1 MTLVLACAGQK
12 GGGGKSL
19 IARAI
24 ATELGAKK
32 RSAVLVDL
40 DVGQHTAAD
49 WNAAREAN
57 HITPAVK
64 VIAVDP
70 DEEPDFRIPE
80 LSRDHDTIILD
91 APGFSDEMT
100 LNLAVVANLVV
111 LPACPSTD
119 DLRPTM
125 RLYHELVQGGLEPER
140 IVIVLNRIRTDP
152 EEKFAREYL
161 KAGGLEALA
170 DGLPDMP
177 IYRKA
182 ANVGK
187 APTEYGP
194 DDARAS
200 ARKVVSA
207 IMKHAEKIRKRP
219 TRKGTSAEHRPRR
232 FVLEEGEKW

>member
-19 IARAI
+19 IARSI
-24 ATELGAKK
+24 ATEMASKK

-57 HITPAVK
+57 RITPPVK
-64 VIAVDP
+64 VVTVDP
-70 DEEPDFRIPE
+70 DEEPDFRIAE
-80 LSRDHDTIILD
+80 LSRDHDIIILD

-100 LNLAVVANLVV
+100 LDLAVMADVVV
-111 LPACPSTD
+111 LPAGPSTD

-125 RLYHELVQGGLEPER
+125 RLYHELVQGGLEPDR
-140 IVIVLNRIRTDP
+140 IVIVLNRIRTEP

-161 KAGGLEALA
+161 RAGGLEALA
-170 DGLPDMP
+170 DGLQDMP

-194 DDARAS
+194 DDART
-200 ARKVVSA
+200 RVQKVVSA
-207 IMKHAEKIRKRP
+207 IMKRAEKIRKRP
-219 TRKGTSAEHRPRR
+219 ARKGASTEGRPRR
-232 FVLEEGEKW
+232 FVVEEGEKW